1 MVSMNIS
8 LPDAMRDWVQEQIDS
23 GKYASA
29 SDYVRDL
36 IRHDQEYASQFIQNA
51 ISEGLE
57 SGISDRSMDD
67 LLREAKSKAKATA
80 TS

>member
-1 MVSMNIS
+1 MASMNIS

-36 IRHDQEYASQFIQNA
+36 IRHDQEYARQFIQNA
-51 ISEGLE
+51 ITEGIE

-67 LLREAKSKAKATA
+67 LLQEAKSKAV
-80 TS
+80 SSS

>member
-1 MVSMNIS
+1 MASMNIS

-36 IRHDQEYASQFIQNA
+36 IRHDQSYAHAFLQNA
-51 ISEGLE
+51 ITEGIE
-57 SGISDRSMDD
+57 SGISERSMDD
-67 LLREAKSKAKATA
+67 LLQEAKQKTA
-80 TS
+80 DHS